1 MLSPV
6 VRTAKEFGHAA
17 LHVFYEGLLSR
28 RTFVFDNEQYTYF
41 YHPYNNTCETERSIE
56 IPIALAFL
64 GCRPPG
70 PILEVG
76 NVLNHYVPFPHTIVD
91 KYEVGADVANLDIA
105 DIDFPQGFASIVSI
119 STMEHVGW
127 DEDPFEPGKAVRA
140 ITRLRSFLLP
150 GGQMLI
156 SFPIGHNAGLDHA
169 LEEGSLGCKQ
179 VRGMKRRNLMN
190 DWMEVSVS
198 ELMSRRFAE
207 SYRRGAVPYRRAQG
221 VAFACFDACDP
232 DLGAN
237 VVTL

>member
-28 RTFVFDNEQYTYF
+28 RSFVFDNAQFAYF

-64 GCRPPG
+64 GHRPPG

-76 NVLNHYVPFPHTIVD
+76 NVLNHYAPFPHTIVD
-91 KYEVGADVANLDIA
+91 KYEAGADVANLDVA
-105 DIDFPQGFASIVSI
+105 DIGFAQGFASIVSI

-127 DEDPFEPGKAVRA
+127 DEEPFAPGKAVRA
-140 ITRLRSFLLP
+140 IARLRSLLLP

-169 LEEGSLGCKQ
+169 LEEGSLGCKH

-198 ELMSRRFAE
+198 DLMSCHIAK
-207 SYRRGAVPYRRAQG
+207 SYRRGAGPYRRAQG
-221 VAFACFDACDP
+221 VAFAYFDACDP
-232 DLGAN
+232 GLESNG
-237 VVTL
+237 VSV